1 MHSSMPKR
9 TPAPAAATTLH
20 PIQVVTRRT
29 GVSADVLRVWEKRY
43 AVVTPV
49 RSTSGRR
56 LYSDADIE
64 RLRLLVEVTRTGRA
78 IGQVAALPAEAL
90 VALLGE
96 EAPAPHR
103 PRRRGL
109 ADAAPA
115 AAPAGEDFL
124 EACIG
129 AIGRSDA
136 VALDFLLRRAS
147 VALSADDFLDAVVV
161 PLVDHLR
168 VRVLDGSLRRAHGHL
183 AHAVLRRVLDH
194 VVATATGPLASR
206 DLVVGLLGGHA
217 HELDALIVAA
227 AAAADGWRVT
237 YVGPGVPADD
247 IAETLEHV
255 GARVLALSV
264 AAASGDRVIPRELRR
279 LRALL
284 PPGVELLV
292 VAPAAD
298 VQRAAFAETGAT
310 PLVGVAMLRA
320 RLRVLRGAASV
331 ETDAAGREATRPRIR
346 ARR

>member
-1 MHSSMPKR
+1 MHSIMPKR
-9 TPAPAAATTLH
+9 TPASAATLH

-29 GVSADVLRVWEKRY
+29 GISADVLRVWEKRY

-49 RSTSGRR
+49 RSTTGRR

-64 RLRLLVEVTRTGRA
+64 RLRLLVEVTHTGRA
-78 IGQVAALPAEAL
+78 IGQVAALPTAAL
-90 VALLGE
+90 VALLDE
-96 EAPAPHR
+96 DAPAPQR
-103 PRRRGL
+103 PRRRGF
-109 ADAAPA
+109 ADVAPA
-115 AAPAGEDFL
+115 APPVGGDFL

-161 PLVDHLR
+161 PLVDQLR

-183 AHAVLRRVLDH
+183 AHAVVRRVLDH
-194 VVATATGPLASR
+194 VVAIATGPLASR

-237 YVGPGVPADD
+237 YVGPGVSPDD

-264 AAASGDRVIPRELRR
+264 AAASGDRLIPRELRR
-279 LRALL
+279 LRSLL
-284 PPGVELLV
+284 PPRVELLV
-292 VAPAAD
+292 VGATAD
-298 VQRAAFAETGAT
+298 VQRAALAETGAT
-310 PLVGVAMLRA
+310 PLVGLAMLRS
-320 RLRVLRGAASV
+320 RLRALRGAATGEVVTADRSPN
-331 ETDAAGREATRPRIR
+331 RPRIR
-346 ARR
+346 AGR